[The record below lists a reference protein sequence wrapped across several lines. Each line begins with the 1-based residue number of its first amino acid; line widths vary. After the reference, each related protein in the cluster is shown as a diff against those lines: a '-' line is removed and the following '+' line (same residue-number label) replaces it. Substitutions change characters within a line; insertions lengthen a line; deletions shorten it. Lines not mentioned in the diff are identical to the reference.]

1 MGCKSFLLEHSGHR
15 PKCTFQLKE
24 LKTTGLQQKTT
35 EASLLHICE
44 APGSQQQY
52 TKL

>member
-1 MGCKSFLLEHSGHR
+1 MGYKSFLLEHSGHR
-15 PKCTFQLKE
+15 PKRTFQLRE
-24 LKTTGLQQKTT
+24 LKTTGLQQTT